1 MIEFIWP
8 FMFLLLPLPFAVRA
22 LSGSSSQAALS
33 VPNLDYF
40 YTEKVPSR
48 KSSTGW
54 KLILLWLAWVLLI
67 VAAAR
72 PEWIGEPVNLTVTG
86 RDMMIAVDVSGS
98 MNTED
103 MKLKNQEVN
112 RLEVVKSVLSDFLER
127 RQGDRV
133 GLILFG
139 SNAYLQAPLTF
150 DLKTVGQFL
159 SEAPVGIAGGKTA
172 IGDAI
177 GLGVKRLRER
187 PESTRLLIL
196 LTDGSNN
203 VGEIEPVKA
212 AELANHA
219 GIKIHTI
226 GVGSDEMSM
235 RGFLGAFGPR
245 IVNPSADLDED
256 TLTDIAKAT
265 GGQYF
270 RAHNTEE
277 LQNIYALIDSLEPVE
292 QDPEVFRPTIAL
304 FSWPLGAAWIL
315 LTVLYLIL
323 LLPNP
328 KVLST

>member
-8 FMFLLLPLPFAVRA
+8 LCFLVLPVPLLIRLV
-22 LSGSSSQAALS
+22 SGSNSQAALF
-33 VPNLDYF
+33 VPNLSYF
-40 YTEKVPSR
+40 YVDSTPSR
-48 KSSTGW
+48 SPSSGW
-54 KLILLWLAWVLLI
+54 RLILLWLAWFLLI
-67 VAAAR
+67 CAAAR
-72 PEWIGEPVNLTVTG
+72 PQWVGEPVNLSVSG
-86 RDMMIAVDVSGS
+86 RDMIIAVDVSGS

-103 MKLKNQEVN
+103 MQLNNQAVN
-112 RLEVVKSVLSDFLER
+112 RLVVVKSVVTEFLNR

-150 DLKTVGQFL
+150 DLKTVSKFL
-159 SEAPVGIAGGKTA
+159 MEAPVGIAGGKTA

-212 AELANHA
+212 AELASHA
-219 GIKIHTI
+219 GVKIHTI

-235 RGFLGAFGPR
+235 SGFLGAFGPR
-245 IVNPSADLDED
+245 VVNPSADLDEE
-256 TLTDIAKAT
+256 TLTRIAKAT
-265 GGQYF
+265 NGTYF

-277 LQNIYALIDSLEPVE
+277 LRKIYALIDALEPVE
-292 QDPEVFRPTIAL
+292 QDPEMFHPTIAL
-304 FSWPLGAAWIL
+304 FIWPLGTAW
-315 LTVLYLIL
+315 LIL
-323 LLPNP
+323 VCLM
-328 KVLST
+328 LSLVYRASHRMYN

>member
-8 FMFLLLPLPFAVRA
+8 LSFILLPLPLLVRL

-33 VPNLDYF
+33 VPNLKYF
-40 YTEKVPSR
+40 SMDSPPGKKP
-48 KSSTGW
+48 STGW
-54 KLILLWLAWVLLI
+54 RLILLWLAWFLL
-67 VAAAR
+67 VCAASR
-72 PEWIGEPVNLTVTG
+72 PEWIGEPVNLSVSG
-86 RDMMIAVDVSGS
+86 RDMIIAVDVSGS

-103 MKLKNQEVN
+103 MQLNNQEVN
-112 RLEVVKSVLSDFLER
+112 RLVVVKSVVSEFLNR

-150 DLKTVGQFL
+150 DLNTVGKFL

-203 VGEIEPVKA
+203 VGEIEPIKA
-212 AELANHA
+212 AELASHA
-219 GIKIHTI
+219 SVKIHTI

-235 RGFLGAFGPR
+235 SGFLGAFGPR
-245 IVNPSADLDED
+245 VVNPSADLDEE
-256 TLTDIAKAT
+256 TLTQIAQAT
-265 GGQYF
+265 GGTYF

-277 LQNIYALIDSLEPVE
+277 LRNIYTLIDALEPVE
-292 QDPEVFRPTIAL
+292 QDPEMFYPTIAL
-304 FSWPLGAAWIL
+304 FVWPLAGAWIAL
-315 LTVLYLIL
+315 VGLYLSL
-323 LLPNP
+323 LFRTSIS
-328 KVLST
+328 VDS